1 MEEISLTAVATPD
14 AARLVFAAVAGL
26 ILLLILIIKFKVHAM
41 ISILIGAVGIGLM
54 AGMPLSDIIG
64 SVNEGIGN
72 TLKGIALLVGLG
84 SMFGAILEESGGA
97 QTLAVTM
104 VRKFG
109 DEKAAWALGITG
121 LVVAMP
127 VFFDAGLIILI
138 PLASAMPF
146 IMDGIMVG
154 ATQTRV
160 MRNSMFWATAA
171 YFGIFYIGHTLIG
184 NNALWLAFTLYMF
197 LRGVLQYF
205 MTHSLRTIYRK
216 AGA

>member
-1 MEEISLTAVATPD
+1 MTAVATPD

-41 ISILIGAVGIGLM
+41 ISILVGAVGIGLM
-54 AGMPLSDIIG
+54 AGMPLSDIVG

-154 ATQTRV
+154 ATETKV
-160 MRNSMFWATAA
+160 MRNSMLLSTVA
-171 YFGIFYIGHTLIG
+171 YFGIFYSLYPVIG

-197 LRGVLQYF
+197 LRGTLQLL
-205 MTHSLRTIYRK
+205 MTRRLRLIYRK
-216 AGA
+216 AAA